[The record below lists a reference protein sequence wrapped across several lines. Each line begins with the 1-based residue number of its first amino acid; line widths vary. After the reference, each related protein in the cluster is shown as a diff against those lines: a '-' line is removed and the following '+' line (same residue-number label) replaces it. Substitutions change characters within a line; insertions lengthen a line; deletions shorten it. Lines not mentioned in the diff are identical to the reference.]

1 MDIHDDYTPER
12 LADRAQITDTI
23 YRYCRAIDRYD
34 YEALREVYHPDAID
48 SHGLYIGGLDG
59 LIEWVR
65 ERHKAISFSMH
76 IVTNILIEFAGP
88 DAAVVETYYLVSQH
102 YPAANDGAAKV
113 PSQGQSKAGVAMDL
127 TGCGRYVD
135 QFSRRNGVWRIQH
148 RSVVTDS
155 NTLVESTTPAPEMA
169 PDCIWGTR
177 DKTDCI
183 YETRR
188 AAGLR

>member
-1 MDIHDDYTPER
+1 MIDGNSYSQER
-12 LADRAQITDTI
+12 LADRAQIQDVL

-34 YEALREVYHPDAID
+34 YEALRDVYHPDAVD

-88 DAAVVETYYLVSQH
+88 DAAVVETYYFVSQH
-102 YPAANDGAAKV
+102 YPAQRGVAAKV
-113 PSQGQSKAGVAMDL
+113 PSEGYGKPGVAMDL
-127 TGCGRYVD
+127 TGYGRYVD
-135 QFSRRNGVWRIQH
+135 QFTRREGVWRVQH
-148 RSVVTDS
+148 RSVVADS
-155 NTLVESTTPAPEMA
+155 NFMSESTGASPKMA
-169 PDCIWGTR
+169 PNCILGKR

-183 YETRR
+183 YEARNIS
-188 AAGLR
+188 GLS